1 MEQEYKFIDFRIISL
16 REFLNDHRECNTE
29 TIIGK
34 GNFRDGFRFIV
45 CRKCNEVYFVG
56 KI

>member
-29 TIIGK
+29 SIIGK
-34 GNFRDGFRFIV
+34 GNFRAGFRFIV

>member
-1 MEQEYKFIDFRIISL
+1 MEQKFKFIDFRIISL
-16 REFLNDHRECNTE
+16 REFLNYHRECNTE

-34 GNFRDGFRFIV
+34 GHCGDGFRFII
-45 CRKCNEVYFVG
+45 CEKCMEAYFVG